1 MDAQHLHAGLRELH
15 KELRQIESVDADER
29 RALQQLMLK
38 STRYSKKK
46 KDTRLKSTASYASG

>member
-46 KDTRLKSTASYASG
+46 KDTRFKSTASYASG